1 MQDSTA
7 TAVAA
12 IRHIAARMHEIDNN
26 MATLAAA
33 VEEQNVATSEISHNV
48 AGAARGTA
56 HVLGVLDEVSNAA
69 SVETVRNASQ
79 SVESA
84 IANLRVES
92 KISCKTCVVQPH
104 AEEHRASKA
113 FRSMR
118 LPILR
123 DALLRSAP
131 QDEADRRYAWLAAV
145 LPKAACAAAS
155 RAIGTRKGE
164 QET

>member
-1 MQDSTA
+1 ML
-7 TAVAA
+7 
-12 IRHIAARMHEIDNN
+12 R
-26 MATLAAA
+26 
-33 VEEQNVATSEISHNV
+33 
-48 AGAARGTA
+48 
-56 HVLGVLDEVSNAA
+56 VLDEVSNAA